1 MPIAE
6 FRLPDGRIAQFKV
19 PDGTT
24 PEQAQQMIAPLLSSL
39 PQPKPEPGILSQLAG
54 LPKEVGK
61 GFIRGL
67 TVDPVS
73 GLTSLGYTGA
83 RAAGAELA
91 PFEKTEFGQALGR
104 AQTAL
109 APSDAGM
116 ITQFGGGLG
125 SLLSFIPGG
134 VLKGGLGLA
143 TRLTQAGAV
152 GSEEARSRA
161 EQAALEGKAVSPGQ
175 QLQAQLM
182 GTGVGF
188 TELAPVE
195 RLAGP
200 LKAVL
205 RGIPA
210 SEADKIAPG
219 LFNSAKRMLATGGI
233 EGLQEGM
240 ANIAQDLIQKGVYD
254 PNLDIGKSALGDA
267 AMGASVG
274 AFAQGAIEFMTRGKR
289 GQMYQQLKTEER
301 QKEFNDKMAAMEA
314 ANQKQIADT
323 QQKLGVPD
331 PTILA
336 LPAPAPKIEAVPER
350 DPLMNPVGFFNANE
364 INPDDLNVINKARKG
379 EGKRTLSQF
388 SIEDLADSG
397 APQAEIDRLLA
408 YKTGYD
414 GSVKLGAENV
424 LNAAAERNVDTTTV
438 GFRDFLRRSTG
449 SEDLSTMSQ
458 PQLHSAFTA
467 LSALEPSQE
476 VQVLPPGTNAIRFS
490 DDQYSKSLD
499 KLNTTFPEDN
509 VMPRDRAIDLIKKSS
524 GLKTDRDAE
533 SLLQSAIRS
542 GDLNTVS
549 RTVFELGIPGDPTS
563 PAARV
568 YTNRES
574 AERSAR
580 KLGLEVR
587 EAVHQDIA
595 PPSEFK
601 ALPGGPDI
609 RQGTFKQG
617 MEPAGY
623 EIRSPD
629 GKTWLMPTQD
639 EADAKVDR
647 LQTLRTQ
654 MANGFLGEAA
664 KIEKRI
670 ADNQRKLDKME
681 AEGRDNTLEYK
692 KLSADTA
699 AQNKQLSNRID
710 QLKAKAKVF
719 SAPLEIAPKG
729 EKPVT
734 REGFTLFEQGQP
746 VAIFPTQQAAEE
758 AALIRLPD
766 DTLQT
771 IVNLAPSQK
780 GLMPKRLGKMAEAEL
795 QRRRGEQPAGFGV
808 AFKGDRA
815 EAEAR
820 LAEAGV
826 FTPEF
831 QKAADELTKKLRP
844 MMERLGLGDLRLN
857 ILRSIKTGDGQT
869 ADGYYTQRL
878 IAIALDAPNPMRT
891 LRHEGIHALKELGA
905 FTPQQWKVLE
915 DRARSEWMGKYDIA
929 NRYKDMGLSQNELL
943 EEAISD
949 AFSDFDQTKAPP
961 GLIGALFNKIRRF
974 FEAFGNGL
982 RGMGFQTAESVFET
996 AEAGGLQP
1004 ISQAEVTGAP
1014 KYALAQKTALSNVL
1028 SKVSND
1034 LDLTENELAATSLG
1048 MQTGKGGTK
1057 AFREQKVGGIKNII
1071 EFLENRYRESGLPP
1085 LNINSEDDRKTL
1097 SKLLSAEALAAIRS
1111 GGANIE
1117 WYNQVI
1123 DRMLGMASLK
1133 YPELRSD
1140 PNAQAAFRIAI
1151 AVSSQGMNVEDNLRF
1166 GERVYEQF
1174 SRNRQEGN
1182 PRFPEV
1188 GTGESL
1194 AAMKNNFRIANVMID
1209 KMGMDDFRKF
1219 LETPF
1224 TANELNAIGL
1234 KVDEL
1239 ADEQVLGSAIFG
1251 PKIGFGFYSN
1261 LAGNF
1266 DPVTMDMWFMRTIG
1280 RLTGKLRGFDPAKY
1294 QSQVNRFRGLFD
1306 IRGDDGIYAN
1316 QFSEQ
1321 ELQNA
1326 LADEQEMIDLARKV
1340 KSLHE
1345 KDFKNN
1351 RSLFDSGQRV
1361 KTNFVKSAE
1370 NIIKSLDA
1378 PKDAPANGTERRLL
1392 RDVVRRMRERVARVT
1407 GQDIPPASLQ
1417 AIIWYPEQ
1425 ELYKALGAKLRVTS
1439 QNYADSMRKLLREEG
1454 FDERRISTAAQSGSR
1469 RARRADARDVAAG
1482 IGEADRRAGRA
1493 LSPEAK
1499 ESFLEKERER
1509 VFFEKEIEQPKAKT
1523 IVFEVAPSPA
1533 DVQATDRWNQLSS
1546 EQKMKISKDVID
1558 SILPMAMEAVG
1569 IKGYVANQIGS
1580 YGNNTNPSF
1589 GLFVKQ
1595 GTADQIVELAKMLGY
1610 ALSQQSMVVASPRE
1624 AKGLDRNGAVRIPVG
1639 DISIDEA
1646 NQIYQQLRAIRLN
1659 GNPIIDGQTTVHGNM
1674 VVMNFSG
1681 LPIEEFAE
1689 RIHEQLQ
1696 GDYNVTI
1703 DDVYSSLIE
1712 EKDYNYGNP
1721 QSDPRG
1727 NRGVLRE
1734 RSRAFRA
1741 ETSNLLEQKISQ
1753 AEQGKYSLRS
1763 DKPPGRSGIGSGI
1776 SIREQQPDA
1785 QSFDG
1790 VHYGKRRVDTL
1801 AGSMY
1806 GTGIKG
1812 AEARRVFSSPDSRIK
1827 NRVYFYI
1834 PLENGRM
1841 LMPESGLGNEVHIQ
1855 RLNNILGPGEKF
1867 QSLVNATRTPD
1878 GQVDANALESAV
1890 IDAGYDGYA
1899 VPRMGMMVVLNADV
1913 PVIPRGTRQE
1923 VEATPDEDKVQIG
1936 DRKYALRQTDTPEFK
1951 QWFGNSKI
1959 VSKGYTGMLSGED
1972 VMNSMGIPES
1982 EHAAYW
1988 GGLSQ
1993 EERDKLIRDFRSRG
2007 KGKPQVMYHG
2017 TARDITE
2024 FRPKQAN
2031 AIFVTEDPD
2040 FAEGFSGMGEDYI
2053 MKELFNNAT
2062 PEQRNKL
2069 IMDSATRAMK
2079 NGNITKFE
2087 FDEIKRDFSQI
2098 DVTFGFIPFYIEQEV
2113 KESLAAQ
2120 MPSRAN
2126 IMPVFVRAENPFD
2139 YANPDHIEIL
2149 AKQNKGLNDF
2159 MRDEISRGSWQT
2171 IEAGAIQ
2178 KSIRAAGFDGFYVLE
2193 GGRKNLAVYEPSQI
2207 KSAIGNIG
2215 TFARD
2220 NNDIRYALALQGLK
2234 PDSALVPNEG
2244 GNKEG
2249 NLGISPERLGGKP
2262 IRMLIGT
2269 HNDIDDKGYGA
2280 NHILNRVLNDPKR
2293 IPGGAEDLLEKIV
2306 RTAQRTA
2313 QNYTSIY
2320 RDGGKFILYDGKN
2333 SLVVSPEKR
2342 DMSIITMFVQEN
2354 PQRRYGAPVW
2364 VGRAPRMAEFL
2375 EPVRGVEVFER
2386 EGRVSRK
2393 EVPVQTKRVYTP
2405 EEIARIEEAPVETP
2419 RKAGTLSIKRDA
2431 FRASLRDSMGQ
2442 DMVDAIERTTTKRE
2456 EKGFTQ
2462 RMGEA
2467 ISPTGFAKFRQAM
2480 INKYEAI
2487 ERLSKD
2493 VAEQF
2498 GSKELLADTS
2508 AISAALF
2515 SDRAAGVAAS
2525 SYLNGIPIY
2534 RKGFTSVSDMDGSV
2548 KGLIPILEPLA
2559 KYNDPFVFQ
2568 AFQYYAATRRG
2579 KRLDAE
2585 GREKLFTPQDIK
2597 RGELLGKQY
2606 PEFKQVF
2613 DEYQKYNKGLVE
2625 FMRDT
2630 GVISEKEAEI
2640 WTQNW
2645 DYIPFYRQLEGEET
2659 AAPNVFSPIAG
2670 VSKPKKLKGGEAP
2683 LADFMETVVRN
2694 SRAAIE
2700 AGMKNVAAQRVMRDM
2715 LRLNQGELVPAALAR
2730 GSDIVTVK
2738 ENGLTK
2744 HYRVDDP
2751 LLVEALKSLN
2761 MPQLPFL
2768 EVLAMPSNILR
2779 NLVTKDPGFM
2789 LANLMRD
2796 SLQAWVT
2803 TGTNIIPI
2811 VDTFKQYVAAL
2822 AGKSKEAQALAKAGL
2837 FAGYDFASDV
2847 KSSAREVESELRKRA
2862 GQRTAG
2868 EIAMLPLS
2876 KIWDMLDKG
2885 SSVSDVATRAEVYKR
2900 TLEET
2905 GNEAEA
2911 LYQAMEVLNFSRKGN
2926 SALIRVLTALV
2937 PFMNARIQGLDVLYR
2952 SGFGKSATQ
2961 NKERMQKAFITRSLS
2976 ILALSAMYWMLAS
2989 DTEEYETAEQEV
3001 RDNYWIIGNVRIPIP
3016 FEIGTVFKV
3025 FPERI
3030 LEYFFGEDTSKDL
3043 KDSIVR
3049 NITSTLAFNPIP
3061 QAFLPAVEN
3070 IANYSFFTGQP
3081 IVGKGLEDVAAKYQ
3095 ASAGTSLLAQE
3106 VGGATGYSP
3115 VKIDNLIRGYTG
3127 TLGTYAVM
3135 LLDSIMRGE
3144 GDPTKATMRAE
3155 QLPVI
3160 KRFFASPDSTGTVT
3174 AYYEMKKAVDES
3186 TRTINFLERTGNME
3200 DLQEYMQDKGAKLQ
3214 GIKPYIQAL
3223 DKDMTMLRE
3232 MRRAVQISSMEPDQK
3247 RDVLDNIR
3255 KAEVA
3260 LTSRIQYVKKSI
3272 D

>member
-134 VLKGGLGLA
+134 VLKGGVGLA

-175 QLQAQLM
+175 QFQSQLM

-188 TELAPVE
+188 TELLPVE
-195 RLAGP
+195 KLADP

-205 RGIPA
+205 RGIPV
-210 SEADKIAPG
+210 SEANKIAPG

-542 GDLNTVS
+542 GDLNTVG

-664 KIEKRI
+664 KTEKRME
-670 ADNQRKLDKME
+670 DNQRKLDKME

-692 KLSADTA
+692 KLSADIA
-699 AQNKQLSNRID
+699 AQNKQLSNRVD

-780 GLMPKRLGKMAEAEL
+780 GLMPKRLGKMAEVEL

-1014 KYALAQKTALSNVL
+1014 KYALAQQTEKFEDTA
-1028 SKVSND
+1028 D
-1034 LDLTENELAATSLG
+1034 ITPLTIQNARIYERELEALIKKIGSRIAG
-1048 MQTGKGGTK
+1048 MK
-1057 AFREQKVGGIKNII
+1057 
-1071 EFLENRYRESGLPP
+1071 
-1085 LNINSEDDRKTL
+1085 SEETL
-1097 SKLLSAEALAAIRS
+1097 SDVRKAVEKLQSYTAQGLKGKDWYENSAKAVLDAFNGDPVLAEKFFQI
-1111 GGANIE
+1111 
-1117 WYNQVI
+1117 
-1123 DRMLGMASLK
+1123 
-1133 YPELRSD
+1133 
-1140 PNAQAAFRIAI
+1140 IAI
-1151 AVSSQGMNVEDNLRF
+1151 TSANTEVAANFTKTMNAWQ
-1166 GERVYEQF
+1166 QF
-1174 SRNRQEGN
+1174 ADGK
-1182 PRFPEV
+1182 PIEV
-1188 GTGESL
+1188 GTGNENRKIDAL
-1194 AAMKNNFRIANVMID
+1194 LNFGEDWEGRKTNTFYTNLIEAMEGKDSGRSTID
-1209 KMGMDDFRKF
+1209 LHMTRMLFDKDQPTD
-1219 LETPF
+1219 
-1224 TANELNAIGL
+1224 AQY
-1234 KVDEL
+1234 EL
-1239 ADEQVLGSAIFG
+1239 AENMVRLLASKVGIPARQVQAASW
-1251 PKIGFGFYSN
+1251 
-1261 LAGNF
+1261 
-1266 DPVTMDMWFMRTIG
+1266 VTQ
-1280 RLTGKLRGFDPAKY
+1280 KAK
-1294 QSQVNRFRGLFD
+1294 SLFD
-1306 IRGDDGIYAN
+1306 NYRAKGKKKNLSDT
-1316 QFSEQ
+1316 
-1321 ELQNA
+1321 ELRELAFERA
-1326 LADEQEMIDLARKV
+1326 LADYSHLMKAKI
-1340 KSLHE
+1340 
-1345 KDFKNN
+1345 
-1351 RSLFDSGQRV
+1351 
-1361 KTNFVKSAE
+1361 KT
-1370 NIIKSLDA
+1370 
-1378 PKDAPANGTERRLL
+1378 
-1392 RDVVRRMRERVARVT
+1392 
-1407 GQDIPPASLQ
+1407 
-1417 AIIWYPEQ
+1417 
-1425 ELYKALGAKLRVTS
+1425 LRVTDAMRELSSSIRARVQNITGEVIPSVETEMS
-1439 QNYADSMRKLLREEG
+1439 QVAEMNFKNKEDLTKEVIKQNLVQKIAEDLGITSKIRVTMGSGAYSSKINPNLIVQLVNDDPTVAQQESLELANAMSYVFKQDATPVFRADPALIQSDQLGYRFKFDTKTLTPSQQKKILAILTDKLANEETKHLVG
-1454 FDERRISTAAQSGSR
+1454 FTRTRGNEIVIINFRGKDGQPFLTTDEAFQDGLAEVRDDINKIAKITAQEMFGAQSEYPYHDWSQDTGG
-1469 RARRADARDVAAG
+1469 AG
-1482 IGEADRRAGRA
+1482 LIEGLYAGRPQRPDLQKRLDGIRDFFVGQARQSVERSGVTPRFA
-1493 LSPEAK
+1493 LRP
-1499 ESFLEKERER
+1499 
-1509 VFFEKEIEQPKAKT
+1509 
-1523 IVFEVAPSPA
+1523 
-1533 DVQATDRWNQLSS
+1533 D
-1546 EQKMKISKDVID
+1546 
-1558 SILPMAMEAVG
+1558 
-1569 IKGYVANQIGS
+1569 
-1580 YGNNTNPSF
+1580 
-1589 GLFVKQ
+1589 
-1595 GTADQIVELAKMLGY
+1595 
-1610 ALSQQSMVVASPRE
+1610 
-1624 AKGLDRNGAVRIPVG
+1624 
-1639 DISIDEA
+1639 
-1646 NQIYQQLRAIRLN
+1646 
-1659 GNPIIDGQTTVHGNM
+1659 
-1674 VVMNFSG
+1674 
-1681 LPIEEFAE
+1681 EFA
-1689 RIHEQLQ
+1689 
-1696 GDYNVTI
+1696 
-1703 DDVYSSLIE
+1703 
-1712 EKDYNYGNP
+1712 
-1721 QSDPRG
+1721 
-1727 NRGVLRE
+1727 
-1734 RSRAFRA
+1734 
-1741 ETSNLLEQKISQ
+1741 
-1753 AEQGKYSLRS
+1753 
-1763 DKPPGRSGIGSGI
+1763 GRSGIGSGV

-1790 VHYGKRRVDTL
+1790 VHYGKRRVNSL

-1812 AEARRVFSSPDSRIK
+1812 AEAQRVFSSPDSRIK
-1827 NRVYFYI
+1827 NRAYFYI

-1841 LMPESGLGNEVHIQ
+1841 PMPESGLGNEVHIQ
-1855 RLNNILGPGEKF
+1855 RLNNILGPGEKL
-1867 QSLVNATRTPD
+1867 QSLVNATRSPN

-1899 VPRMGMMVVLNADV
+1899 VPKMGMMVVLNADV

-1951 QWFGNSKI
+1951 QFFGNSKI

-1988 GGLSQ
+1988 GNLSR
-1993 EERDKLIRDFRSRG
+1993 EERDKLMRDFRSRG
-2007 KGKPQVMYHG
+2007 KGKPLVMYHG

-2024 FRPKQAN
+2024 FRAKQAN
-2031 AIFVTEDPD
+2031 AIFLTEDPN
-2040 FAEGFSGMGEDYI
+2040 FAEGFSGMSEDYMVREYI
-2053 MKELFNNAT
+2053 NNAT
-2062 PEQRNKL
+2062 PQETSEIVEQAIKKGLAEKDITQSGADVLRK
-2069 IMDSATRAMK
+2069 MDLRSASRTA
-2079 NGNITKFE
+2079 GVG
-2087 FDEIKRDFSQI
+2087 DY
-2098 DVTFGFIPFYIEQEV
+2098 VIELV
-2113 KESLAAQ
+2113 KSRL
-2120 MPSRAN
+2120 PSGQN

-2139 YANPDHIEIL
+2139 YANPDHVEAL
-2149 AKQNKGLNDF
+2149 AKQHGGLNEF
-2159 MRDEISRGSWQT
+2159 IRDEISRGAWET

-2320 RDGGKFILYDGKN
+2320 RDGGKFVLYDGKN

-2342 DMSIITMFVQEN
+2342 DMSIITMFVQDN

-2375 EPVRGVEVFER
+2375 EPVRGVEVSER
-2386 EGRVSRK
+2386 EGRVARK

-2405 EEIARIEEAPVETP
+2405 EEIARIEESPVETP

-2659 AAPNVFSPIAG
+2659 AGPNVFSPIAG

-2811 VDTFKQYVAAL
+2811 VDTFKQYGAAL

-2847 KSSAREVESELRKRA
+2847 KSSASEVEAELRKRA

-3135 LLDSIMRGE
+3135 LLDSVMRGE

-3160 KRFFASPDSTGTVT
+3160 KRFFASPDATGTVT

-3186 TRTINFLERTGNME
+3186 TRTINFLERTGNIK

-3214 GIKPYIQAL
+3214 GIKPYIQTL

-3232 MRRAVQISSMEPDQK
+3232 MRRAIQISGMEPDQK

>member
-134 VLKGGLGLA
+134 VLKGGVGLA

-175 QLQAQLM
+175 QFQSQLM

-205 RGIPA
+205 RGIPV

-449 SEDLSTMSQ
+449 SEDLSSMSQ

-664 KIEKRI
+664 KTEKRME
-670 ADNQRKLDKME
+670 DNQRKLDKME

-692 KLSADTA
+692 KLSADIA
-699 AQNKQLSNRID
+699 AQNKQLSNRVD

-869 ADGYYTQRL
+869 ADGYYAQRL

-1014 KYALAQKTALSNVL
+1014 KYALAQQTEKFEDTADITPLTIQNARIYERELEALIKKIGSRIAGMKSEETLSDVRKAVKKLQSYTAQGLKGKEWYENSAKAVLDAFNGDPVLAEKFFQIIAITSANTEVSANFTKTMNAWQQFADGKPI
-1028 SKVSND
+1028 KVG
-1034 LDLTENELAATSLG
+1034 TENE
-1048 MQTGKGGTK
+1048 
-1057 AFREQKVGGIKNII
+1057 
-1071 EFLENRYRESGLPP
+1071 NRKIDAL
-1085 LNINSEDDRKTL
+1085 LNFGEDWEGRKTNTFYTNL
-1097 SKLLSAEALAAIRS
+1097 MEAMEGKDSGRS
-1111 GGANIE
+1111 T
-1117 WYNQVI
+1117 I
-1123 DRMLGMASLK
+1123 DLHMTRMLFDKDQPTDAQYELAENMVRLLASKIGIPARQVQAASWVTQKAKSLFDDYRARGRK
-1133 YPELRSD
+1133 KDLSDTELR
-1140 PNAQAAFRIAI
+1140 
-1151 AVSSQGMNVEDNLRF
+1151 
-1166 GERVYEQF
+1166 
-1174 SRNRQEGN
+1174 
-1182 PRFPEV
+1182 
-1188 GTGESL
+1188 
-1194 AAMKNNFRIANVMID
+1194 
-1209 KMGMDDFRKF
+1209 
-1219 LETPF
+1219 
-1224 TANELNAIGL
+1224 
-1234 KVDEL
+1234 EL
-1239 ADEQVLGSAIFG
+1239 AFE
-1251 PKIGFGFYSN
+1251 
-1261 LAGNF
+1261 
-1266 DPVTMDMWFMRTIG
+1266 R
-1280 RLTGKLRGFDPAKY
+1280 
-1294 QSQVNRFRGLFD
+1294 
-1306 IRGDDGIYAN
+1306 
-1316 QFSEQ
+1316 
-1321 ELQNA
+1321 A
-1326 LADEQEMIDLARKV
+1326 LADYSHLMKAKIKTLRITDAMRELSSGIRARVQNITGEVIPSVKTEMSQV
-1340 KSLHE
+1340 E
-1345 KDFKNN
+1345 EMNFKNKED
-1351 RSLFDSGQRV
+1351 LTKEVV
-1361 KTNFVKSAE
+1361 KQNLVQKIAE
-1370 NIIKSLDA
+1370 DLGITSKI
-1378 PKDAPANGTERRLL
+1378 
-1392 RDVVRRMRERVARVT
+1392 RVT
-1407 GQDIPPASLQ
+1407 
-1417 AIIWYPEQ
+1417 
-1425 ELYKALGAKLRVTS
+1425 
-1439 QNYADSMRKLLREEG
+1439 
-1454 FDERRISTAAQSGSR
+1454 
-1469 RARRADARDVAAG
+1469 
-1482 IGEADRRAGRA
+1482 
-1493 LSPEAK
+1493 
-1499 ESFLEKERER
+1499 
-1509 VFFEKEIEQPKAKT
+1509 
-1523 IVFEVAPSPA
+1523 
-1533 DVQATDRWNQLSS
+1533 
-1546 EQKMKISKDVID
+1546 
-1558 SILPMAMEAVG
+1558 
-1569 IKGYVANQIGS
+1569 IGS
-1580 YGNNTNPSF
+1580 GAYASKINPN
-1589 GLFVKQ
+1589 L
-1595 GTADQIVELAKMLGY
+1595 IVQLVNDDPTIAQQESLELAKAMSYVFKQDATPVFRADPALVESDQLGY
-1610 ALSQQSMVVASPRE
+1610 RFKFDTKTLTPSQQKKILAIL
-1624 AKGLDRNGAVRIPVG
+1624 KNKLGDDVG
-1639 DISIDEA
+1639 FTRTRGNEIVIINFRGEDGQPFLTTDEA
-1646 NQIYQQLRAIRLN
+1646 FQDGLAEVRDDINKIAKITAQEMFGAQSEYPYHDWSQDTGGAGLIEGLYAGRPQRPDLQKRLDGIRDFFVGQARQSVERSGVTPRFALR
-1659 GNPIIDGQTTVHGNM
+1659 PD
-1674 VVMNFSG
+1674 
-1681 LPIEEFAE
+1681 EFA
-1689 RIHEQLQ
+1689 
-1696 GDYNVTI
+1696 
-1703 DDVYSSLIE
+1703 
-1712 EKDYNYGNP
+1712 
-1721 QSDPRG
+1721 
-1727 NRGVLRE
+1727 
-1734 RSRAFRA
+1734 
-1741 ETSNLLEQKISQ
+1741 
-1753 AEQGKYSLRS
+1753 
-1763 DKPPGRSGIGSGI
+1763 GRSGIGSGV
-1776 SIREQQPDA
+1776 SVREQQPDA

-1790 VHYGKRRVDTL
+1790 VHYGKRPVNTL

-1812 AEARRVFSSPDSRIK
+1812 AEAQRVFSSPDSRIK
-1827 NRVYFYI
+1827 NRAYFYI
-1834 PLENGRM
+1834 PRENGRM
-1841 LMPESGLGNEVHIQ
+1841 PMPESGLGNEVHIQ
-1855 RLNNILGPGEKF
+1855 RLNNILGPGEKL
-1867 QSLVNATRTPD
+1867 QSLVNATRSPN
-1878 GQVDANALESAV
+1878 GQVDANALESAI

-1899 VPRMGMMVVLNADV
+1899 VPSMGMMVVLDADV

-1923 VEATPDEDKVQIG
+1923 VEARPDEDKVQIG

-1959 VSKGYTGMLSGED
+1959 VSKGYTGMLSGEG

-2007 KGKPQVMYHG
+2007 KGKPLVMYHG

-2024 FRPKQAN
+2024 FRAKQAN
-2031 AIFVTEDPD
+2031 AIFVTEDPN
-2040 FAEGFSGMGEDYI
+2040 FAEGFSGMSEDY
-2053 MKELFNNAT
+2053 MMRELFNNAT
-2062 PEQRNKL
+2062 PEQRNK
-2069 IMDSATRAMK
+2069 IIIDSAARAMK
-2079 NGNITKFE
+2079 NGNITKSEFDDIKFE
-2087 FDEIKRDFSQI
+2087 FSQV
-2098 DVTFGFIPFYIEQEV
+2098 DVTFGLIPSAIEEEIR
-2113 KESLAAQ
+2113 ESLFNQ

-2139 YANPDHIEIL
+2139 YANPDHVEAL
-2149 AKQNKGLNDF
+2149 AKQHGGLNEF
-2159 MRDEISRGSWQT
+2159 IRDEISRGAWET

-2193 GGRKNLAVYEPSQI
+2193 GGRKNLAVYEPNQI
-2207 KSAIGNIG
+2207 KSAVGNVG

-2342 DMSIITMFVQEN
+2342 DMSIITMFVQDN

-2375 EPVRGVEVFER
+2375 EPVRGVEVSER
-2386 EGRVSRK
+2386 EGRVARK

-2405 EEIARIEEAPVETP
+2405 EEISRIEEAPVETP

-2659 AAPNVFSPIAG
+2659 AGPNVFSPIAG

-2715 LRLNQGELVPAALAR
+2715 LRLNEGELVPSALAR

-2744 HYRVDDP
+2744 HYRVNDS

-2811 VDTFKQYVAAL
+2811 VDTFKQYGAAL

-3160 KRFFASPDSTGTVT
+3160 KRFFASPDATGTVT

-3232 MRRAVQISSMEPDQK
+3232 MRRAVQISGMEPDQK

>member
-67 TVDPVS
+67 TVDPLS

-134 VLKGGLGLA
+134 VLKGGVGLA

-161 EQAALEGKAVSPGQ
+161 EQATLEGKEVSPGQ

-195 RLAGP
+195 RLAKP
-200 LKAVL
+200 LQAVL

-219 LFNSAKRMLATGGI
+219 LFNSAKRMLATGGS

-397 APQAEIDRLLA
+397 TPQAEIDRLLA

-449 SEDLSTMSQ
+449 SEDLSSMSQ

-490 DDQYSKSLD
+490 DDQYSKSLG

-664 KIEKRI
+664 KTEKRI
-670 ADNQRKLDKME
+670 EDNQRKLDKME

-692 KLSADTA
+692 KLSADIA
-699 AQNKQLSNRID
+699 AQNKQLSNRVD

-766 DTLQT
+766 DTLQA

-808 AFKGDRA
+808 AFKGDKA

-915 DRARSEWMGKYDIA
+915 DKARSEWMGKYDIA

-1014 KYALAQKTALSNVL
+1014 KYALAQQTEKFEDTADITPLTIQNARIYERELEALIKKIGSRIAGMKSEETLSDVRKAVEKLQSYTAQGLKGKEWYENSAKAVLDAFNGDPVLAEKFFQIIAITSANTEVSANFTKTMNAWQQFADGKPI
-1028 SKVSND
+1028 KVG
-1034 LDLTENELAATSLG
+1034 TENE
-1048 MQTGKGGTK
+1048 
-1057 AFREQKVGGIKNII
+1057 
-1071 EFLENRYRESGLPP
+1071 NRKIDAL
-1085 LNINSEDDRKTL
+1085 LNFGEDWEGRKTNTFYTNL
-1097 SKLLSAEALAAIRS
+1097 MEAMEGKDSGRS
-1111 GGANIE
+1111 T
-1117 WYNQVI
+1117 I
-1123 DRMLGMASLK
+1123 DLHMTRMLFDKDQPTDAQYELAENMVRLLASKIGIPARQVQAASWVTQKAKSLFDDYRARGRK
-1133 YPELRSD
+1133 KDLSDTELR
-1140 PNAQAAFRIAI
+1140 
-1151 AVSSQGMNVEDNLRF
+1151 
-1166 GERVYEQF
+1166 
-1174 SRNRQEGN
+1174 
-1182 PRFPEV
+1182 
-1188 GTGESL
+1188 
-1194 AAMKNNFRIANVMID
+1194 
-1209 KMGMDDFRKF
+1209 
-1219 LETPF
+1219 
-1224 TANELNAIGL
+1224 
-1234 KVDEL
+1234 EL
-1239 ADEQVLGSAIFG
+1239 AFE
-1251 PKIGFGFYSN
+1251 
-1261 LAGNF
+1261 
-1266 DPVTMDMWFMRTIG
+1266 R
-1280 RLTGKLRGFDPAKY
+1280 
-1294 QSQVNRFRGLFD
+1294 
-1306 IRGDDGIYAN
+1306 
-1316 QFSEQ
+1316 
-1321 ELQNA
+1321 A
-1326 LADEQEMIDLARKV
+1326 LADYSHLMKAKIKTLRITDAMRELSSGIRARVQNITGEVIPSVKTEMSQV
-1340 KSLHE
+1340 E
-1345 KDFKNN
+1345 EMNFKNKED
-1351 RSLFDSGQRV
+1351 LTKEVV
-1361 KTNFVKSAE
+1361 KQNLVQKIAE
-1370 NIIKSLDA
+1370 DLGITSKI
-1378 PKDAPANGTERRLL
+1378 
-1392 RDVVRRMRERVARVT
+1392 RVT
-1407 GQDIPPASLQ
+1407 MGSGAYESKINPNLIVQLVNDDPTVAQQESL
-1417 AIIWYPEQ
+1417 
-1425 ELYKALGAKLRVTS
+1425 
-1439 QNYADSMRKLLREEG
+1439 
-1454 FDERRISTAAQSGSR
+1454 
-1469 RARRADARDVAAG
+1469 
-1482 IGEADRRAGRA
+1482 
-1493 LSPEAK
+1493 
-1499 ESFLEKERER
+1499 
-1509 VFFEKEIEQPKAKT
+1509 
-1523 IVFEVAPSPA
+1523 
-1533 DVQATDRWNQLSS
+1533 
-1546 EQKMKISKDVID
+1546 
-1558 SILPMAMEAVG
+1558 
-1569 IKGYVANQIGS
+1569 
-1580 YGNNTNPSF
+1580 
-1589 GLFVKQ
+1589 
-1595 GTADQIVELAKMLGY
+1595 ELAKAMSYVFKQDATPVFRADPALIQSDQLGY
-1610 ALSQQSMVVASPRE
+1610 RFKFDTKTLTPSQQKKILAIL
-1624 AKGLDRNGAVRIPVG
+1624 KNKLGDDVG
-1639 DISIDEA
+1639 FTRTRGNEIVIINFRGEDGQPFLTTDEA
-1646 NQIYQQLRAIRLN
+1646 FQDGLAEVRDDINKIAKITAQEMFGAQSEYPYHDWSQDTSGAGLIEGLYAGRPQRPDLQNRLDGIRDFFVGQARQSVERSGVTPRFALR
-1659 GNPIIDGQTTVHGNM
+1659 PD
-1674 VVMNFSG
+1674 
-1681 LPIEEFAE
+1681 EFA
-1689 RIHEQLQ
+1689 
-1696 GDYNVTI
+1696 
-1703 DDVYSSLIE
+1703 
-1712 EKDYNYGNP
+1712 
-1721 QSDPRG
+1721 
-1727 NRGVLRE
+1727 
-1734 RSRAFRA
+1734 
-1741 ETSNLLEQKISQ
+1741 
-1753 AEQGKYSLRS
+1753 
-1763 DKPPGRSGIGSGI
+1763 GRSGIGSGI
-1776 SIREQQPDA
+1776 SIRELQPDA

-1790 VHYGKRRVDTL
+1790 VHYGNRRVNTL
-1801 AGSMY
+1801 VGSRY

-1812 AEARRVFSSPDSRIK
+1812 AEAQRVFSSPDSRIK
-1827 NRVYFYI
+1827 NRAYFYI
-1834 PLENGRM
+1834 PRENGIM
-1841 LMPESGLGNEVHIQ
+1841 PMPESGLGNEVHIQ
-1855 RLNNILGPGEKF
+1855 RLNNILGPGEKL
-1867 QSLVNATRTPD
+1867 QSLVNATRSPN
-1878 GQVDANALESAV
+1878 GQVDANALESAI

-1899 VPRMGMMVVLNADV
+1899 VPSMGMMVVLDADV

-1959 VSKGYTGMLSGED
+1959 VSKGYTGMLSGEG

-1993 EERDKLIRDFRSRG
+1993 EERDKLISDFRSRG

-2024 FRPKQAN
+2024 FRAKQAN
-2031 AIFVTEDPD
+2031 AIFVTEDPN
-2040 FAEGFSGMGEDYI
+2040 FAEGFSGMSEDY
-2053 MKELFNNAT
+2053 MMRELFNNAT
-2062 PEQRNKL
+2062 PEQRNK
-2069 IMDSATRAMK
+2069 IIIDSAARAMK
-2079 NGNITKFE
+2079 NGNITKSEFDDIKFE
-2087 FDEIKRDFSQI
+2087 FSQV
-2098 DVTFGFIPFYIEQEV
+2098 DVTFGLIPSAIEEEIR
-2113 KESLAAQ
+2113 ESLFNQ

-2139 YANPDHIEIL
+2139 YANPDHVEAL
-2149 AKQNKGLNDF
+2149 AKQHGGLNEF
-2159 MRDEISRGSWQT
+2159 IRDEISRGAWET

-2375 EPVRGVEVFER
+2375 EPVRGVEVSER
-2386 EGRVSRK
+2386 EGRVARK

-2548 KGLIPILEPLA
+2548 KGLIPILEPLS

-2613 DEYQKYNKGLVE
+2613 DEYQKYNKGLVD

-2659 AAPNVFSPIAG
+2659 AGPNVFSPIAG

-2683 LADFMETVVRN
+2683 LADFMETIVRN

-2715 LRLNQGELVPAALAR
+2715 LRLNQGELVPSALAR

-2768 EVLAMPSNILR
+2768 EVLAMPSNVLR

-2811 VDTFKQYVAAL
+2811 VDTFKQYGAAL

-2847 KSSAREVESELRKRA
+2847 KSSASEVEAELRKRA

-2868 EIAMLPLS
+2868 EIALLPLS
-2876 KIWDMLDKG
+2876 KMWDMLDKG
-2885 SSVSDVATRAEVYKR
+2885 SSASDVATRAEVYKR

-3186 TRTINFLERTGNME
+3186 TRTINFLERTGNIE

>member
-6 FRLPDGRIAQFKV
+6 FRLPDGRIAKFRV
-19 PDGTT
+19 PEGTT
-24 PEQAQQMIAPLLSSL
+24 PEQAQRMIEPLIPGL
-39 PQPKPEPGILSQLAG
+39 PPPKQEPGILSQVAG
-54 LPKEVGK
+54 LPKEVAK

-67 TVDPVS
+67 TVDPLS
-73 GLTSLGYTGA
+73 GITSLGYTGA

-134 VLKGGLGLA
+134 FLKGGLGLA

-161 EQAALEGKAVSPGQ
+161 EQAVLEGKTVSPTQ
-175 QLQAQLM
+175 QFQSQLM
-182 GTGVGF
+182 GTGIGF
-188 TELAPVE
+188 TELLPVE
-195 RLAGP
+195 RLSDP
-200 LKAVL
+200 IKAVL

-219 LFNSAKRMLATGGI
+219 LFNSAKRMLVTGGI
-233 EGLQEGM
+233 EGFQEGM
-240 ANIAQDLIQKGVYD
+240 ANIAQDLVQKGVYD

-274 AFAQGAIEFMTRGKR
+274 AFAQGAIDFLTRGKR
-289 GQMYQQLKTEER
+289 GQMYQQLKAEER
-301 QKEFNDKMAAMEA
+301 QKEFNDKMTALEE

-364 INPDDLNVINKARKG
+364 LSPEDLKVINKNRKG
-379 EGKRTLSQF
+379 EGKRALSQF

-397 APQAEIDRLLA
+397 APQAEIDRLLT

-414 GSVKLGAENV
+414 GSVQLGAENV
-424 LNAAAERNVDTTTV
+424 LNAAAERNVDTSTI

-476 VQVLPPGTNAIRFS
+476 VQVLPPGTNATRFS
-490 DDQYSKSLD
+490 DEQYTKSID
-499 KLNTTFPEDN
+499 KLNTAFPEDN
-509 VMPRDRAIDLIKKSS
+509 VMPRDKALNTIKRSS
-524 GLKTDRDAE
+524 GLKSDQDAE

-574 AERSAR
+574 AERSAK

-617 MEPAGY
+617 VEPAGY

-664 KIEKRI
+664 KTEKRI
-670 ADNQRKLDKME
+670 EDNQRKLDKME

-692 KLSADTA
+692 KLSADIA
-699 AQNKQLSNRID
+699 AQNKQLSNRVD

-808 AFKGDRA
+808 AFKGDKA

-857 ILRSIKTGDGQT
+857 ILRSIKTADGQT
-869 ADGYYTQRL
+869 ADGYYAQRL

-915 DRARSEWMGKYDIA
+915 DKARSEWMGKYDIA

-1014 KYALAQKTALSNVL
+1014 RYALAQKTEKFEDTADITPLTIQNARIYERELEALIKKIGSRIAGMKSEETLSDVRKAVKKLQSYTAQGLEGKEWYENSAKAVL
-1028 SKVSND
+1028 DAFNGDPVLAEKFFQIIAITSANTEVAANFTKTMNAWQQFADGKPIKVG
-1034 LDLTENELAATSLG
+1034 TENENRKIDALLNFGEDWEGRKTNTFYTNLMEAMEGKDSGRSTIDLHMTRMLFDKDAPTDAQYELAENMVRLLAS
-1048 MQTGKGGTK
+1048 
-1057 AFREQKVGGIKNII
+1057 KVGIPARQVQAASWVTQKAKSIFDDYRAKGWKKDLDDTQLREFAFERAVADYSHLMKAKVKTLRVTDAMRELSSSIRARVQNITGEVIPSVKTEMSQLEEMDFKEKEALTKSIAKQNLVQQIAQDLGITSKIRVTVGSGAYESKVNPNLIVQLVNDDPAVSQQESLELAKAMSYVFKQDATPVFRADPALAETDQLGFKLKFDTKTLTPSQQKKILAVLQNKIGSDIGFTRIRGNEIVIINFRGEDGQPFLTTDEAFQDGLADAIGEINQIAKVEAQEVFGAQSEYPYHDWDTDTVGTRII
-1071 EFLENRYRESGLPP
+1071 EGLYAGRPQRPDLQGRLDNIREFFVG
-1085 LNINSEDDRKTL
+1085 EARK
-1097 SKLLSAEALAAIRS
+1097 SVERS
-1111 GGANIE
+1111 G
-1117 WYNQVI
+1117 
-1123 DRMLGMASLK
+1123 
-1133 YPELRSD
+1133 
-1140 PNAQAAFRIAI
+1140 
-1151 AVSSQGMNVEDNLRF
+1151 AV
-1166 GERVYEQF
+1166 
-1174 SRNRQEGN
+1174 
-1182 PRFPEV
+1182 PRF
-1188 GTGESL
+1188 SL
-1194 AAMKNNFRIANVMID
+1194 R
-1209 KMGMDDFRKF
+1209 
-1219 LETPF
+1219 P
-1224 TANELNAIGL
+1224 
-1234 KVDEL
+1234 DEL
-1239 ADEQVLGSAIFG
+1239 A
-1251 PKIGFGFYSN
+1251 
-1261 LAGNF
+1261 
-1266 DPVTMDMWFMRTIG
+1266 
-1280 RLTGKLRGFDPAKY
+1280 
-1294 QSQVNRFRGLFD
+1294 
-1306 IRGDDGIYAN
+1306 
-1316 QFSEQ
+1316 
-1321 ELQNA
+1321 
-1326 LADEQEMIDLARKV
+1326 
-1340 KSLHE
+1340 
-1345 KDFKNN
+1345 
-1351 RSLFDSGQRV
+1351 
-1361 KTNFVKSAE
+1361 
-1370 NIIKSLDA
+1370 
-1378 PKDAPANGTERRLL
+1378 
-1392 RDVVRRMRERVARVT
+1392 
-1407 GQDIPPASLQ
+1407 
-1417 AIIWYPEQ
+1417 
-1425 ELYKALGAKLRVTS
+1425 
-1439 QNYADSMRKLLREEG
+1439 
-1454 FDERRISTAAQSGSR
+1454 
-1469 RARRADARDVAAG
+1469 
-1482 IGEADRRAGRA
+1482 
-1493 LSPEAK
+1493 
-1499 ESFLEKERER
+1499 
-1509 VFFEKEIEQPKAKT
+1509 
-1523 IVFEVAPSPA
+1523 
-1533 DVQATDRWNQLSS
+1533 
-1546 EQKMKISKDVID
+1546 
-1558 SILPMAMEAVG
+1558 
-1569 IKGYVANQIGS
+1569 
-1580 YGNNTNPSF
+1580 
-1589 GLFVKQ
+1589 
-1595 GTADQIVELAKMLGY
+1595 
-1610 ALSQQSMVVASPRE
+1610 
-1624 AKGLDRNGAVRIPVG
+1624 
-1639 DISIDEA
+1639 
-1646 NQIYQQLRAIRLN
+1646 
-1659 GNPIIDGQTTVHGNM
+1659 
-1674 VVMNFSG
+1674 
-1681 LPIEEFAE
+1681 
-1689 RIHEQLQ
+1689 
-1696 GDYNVTI
+1696 
-1703 DDVYSSLIE
+1703 
-1712 EKDYNYGNP
+1712 
-1721 QSDPRG
+1721 
-1727 NRGVLRE
+1727 
-1734 RSRAFRA
+1734 
-1741 ETSNLLEQKISQ
+1741 
-1753 AEQGKYSLRS
+1753 
-1763 DKPPGRSGIGSGI
+1763 GRSGIGSGI

-1790 VHYGKRRVDTL
+1790 VHYGKRRVETL
-1801 AGSMY
+1801 IGSMY

-1812 AEARRVFSSPDSRIK
+1812 EEARRVFASPDQRIK
-1827 NRVYFYI
+1827 NRAYFYI
-1834 PLENGRM
+1834 PRENGRM
-1841 LMPESGLGNEVHIQ
+1841 PMPEAGLGNEVHIQ
-1855 RLNNILGPGEKF
+1855 RLNNILGPGAKL
-1867 QSLVNATRTPD
+1867 QSLVDATRSPT
-1878 GQVDANALESAV
+1878 GEVDANALESAI

-1899 VPRMGMMVVLNADV
+1899 APRMGMMVVLDADV
-1913 PVIPRGTRQE
+1913 PVIPRGNRQE
-1923 VEATPDEDKVQIG
+1923 VAAKEEKDTVQIG
-1936 DRKYALRQTDTPEFK
+1936 DRRYALRKTDTPEFK
-1951 QWFGNSKI
+1951 QWFR
-1959 VSKGYTGMLSGED
+1959 
-1972 VMNSMGIPES
+1972 ES
-1982 EHAAYW
+1982 E
-1988 GGLSQ
+1988 
-1993 EERDKLIRDFRSRG
+1993 IVRG
-2007 KGKPQVMYHG
+2007 DGTPKPMYHG

-2024 FRPKQAN
+2024 FRPKQAK
-2031 AIFVTEDPD
+2031 AIFVTEDPS
-2040 FAEGFSGMGEDYI
+2040 FAEGFTDMSQNYM

-2062 PEQRNKL
+2062 PEQRNKW
-2069 IMDSATRAMK
+2069 IMKAATQAAK
-2079 NGNITKFE
+2079 DGNISKDE
-2087 FDEIKRDFSQI
+2087 FNDIKRDFREI
-2098 DVTFGFIPFYIEQEV
+2098 DVTFGLIPASIEVEINELLLEQ
-2113 KESLAAQ
+2113 L
-2120 MPSRAN
+2120 PSRAN
-2126 IMPVFVRAENPFD
+2126 IMQLFVRAENPFD
-2139 YANPDHIEIL
+2139 YENPKHVDALHKGIEKIIGKDFNFSKDRL
-2149 AKQNKGLNDF
+2149 ASGDWSAIE
-2159 MRDEISRGSWQT
+2159 DEAAQEVI
-2171 IEAGAIQ
+2171 
-2178 KSIRAAGFDGFYVLE
+2178 KSLGFDSFYVSE
-2193 GGRKNLAVYEPSQI
+2193 GGRKNLGLYDPNQL

-2215 TFARD
+2215 TFSRD

-2244 GNKEG
+2244 GNKDG
-2249 NLGISPERLGGKP
+2249 NLGISPERIGGKP

-2269 HNDIDDKGYGA
+2269 HNDITNKGYGA
-2280 NHILNRVLNDPKR
+2280 NHILNRVLSDPNR
-2293 IPGGAEDLLEKIV
+2293 APGGAEELLEKIV

-2313 QNYTSIY
+2313 QNYNSIY
-2320 RDGGKFILYDGKN
+2320 RDGGKFVLYDGKN
-2333 SLVVSPEKR
+2333 SLIVSPEKGA
-2342 DMSIITMFVQEN
+2342 MSIVTMFVQEN

-2364 VGRAPRMAEFL
+2364 VGRPSRMAEFL
-2375 EPVRGVEVFER
+2375 EPVRGTEVVER

-2405 EEIARIEEAPVETP
+2405 AEIGLAEEAPVETP
-2419 RKAGTLSIKRDA
+2419 RKAGTLSLKKDA
-2431 FRASLRDSMGQ
+2431 FRFSLRDSLGQ
-2442 DMVDAIERTTTKRE
+2442 DTVDAIERTTTKRE
-2456 EKGFTQ
+2456 EKGYFQ

-2467 ISPTGFAKFRQAM
+2467 LSPTGFAKFRQAM

-2487 ERLSKD
+2487 ERLSGD
-2493 VAEQF
+2493 VAKTF
-2498 GSKELLADTS
+2498 GSNELMADQS
-2508 AISAALF
+2508 AIAAALL

-2525 SYLNGIPIY
+2525 SYLNGVPVY
-2534 RKGFTSVSDMDGSV
+2534 KKGFTTVSDMDGAV
-2548 KGLIPILEPLA
+2548 KGLIPILEPLM

-2597 RGELLGKQY
+2597 RGELLGNQY

-2613 DEYQKYNKGLVE
+2613 DEYQKYNKGLVD

-2659 AAPNVFSPIAG
+2659 AAPNIFSPIAG

-2768 EVLAMPSNILR
+2768 EVLAMPSNVLR

-2811 VDTFKQYVAAL
+2811 VDTFKQYGAAL

-2847 KSSAREVESELRKRA
+2847 KSSAREVEAELRKRA

-2868 EIAMLPLS
+2868 EIALLPLS
-2876 KIWDMLDKG
+2876 KMWDMLDKG
-2885 SSVSDVATRAEVYKR
+2885 SSASDVATRAEVYKR

-2989 DTEEYETAEQEV
+2989 DTEEYKTAEQEV

-3070 IANYSFFTGQP
+3070 VANYSFFTGQP

-3095 ASAGTSLLAQE
+3095 VSAGTSLLAQE

-3144 GDPTKATMRAE
+3144 GDPTKATMKAE

-3160 KRFFASPDSTGTVT
+3160 KRFFASPESTGTVT
-3174 AYYEMKKAVDES
+3174 AYYELKKAVDES

-3214 GIKPYIQAL
+3214 GIKPYIQTL

-3232 MRRAVQISSMEPDQK
+3232 MRRAVQISGMEPDDK
-3247 RDVLDNIR
+3247 RVVLDNIR
-3255 KAEVA
+3255 SAEVA
-3260 LTSRIQYVKKSI
+3260 LTSRIQFLKKSI

>member
-1 MPIAE
+1 MPSVNVPGVGRVNFPDTMSQQEIVLAIQ
-6 FRLPDGRIAQFKV
+6 RDILPTVQ
-19 PDGTT
+19 T
-24 PEQAQQMIAPLLSSL
+24 
-39 PQPKPEPGILSQLAG
+39 KPEPGILSQLAG

-134 VLKGGLGLA
+134 VLKGGVGLA

-175 QLQAQLM
+175 QFQSQLM

-205 RGIPA
+205 RGIPV

-274 AFAQGAIEFMTRGKR
+274 AFAQGAIDFVTRGKR

-397 APQAEIDRLLA
+397 APQAEIDRLLT

-449 SEDLSTMSQ
+449 SENLSTMSQ

-664 KIEKRI
+664 KTEKRME
-670 ADNQRKLDKME
+670 DNQRKLDKME

-692 KLSADTA
+692 KLSADIA
-699 AQNKQLSNRID
+699 AQNKQLSNRVD

-780 GLMPKRLGKMAEAEL
+780 GLMPKRLGKMAESEL

-1014 KYALAQKTALSNVL
+1014 KYALAQQTEKFEDTADITPLTIQNARIYERELEALIKKIGSRIAGMKSEETLSDVRKAVKKLQSYTAQGLKGKEWYENSAKAVLDAFNGDPVLAEKFFQIIAITSANTEVSANFTKTMNGWQQFADGKPI
-1028 SKVSND
+1028 KVG
-1034 LDLTENELAATSLG
+1034 TENEN
-1048 MQTGKGGTK
+1048 
-1057 AFREQKVGGIKNII
+1057 RKVDA
-1071 EFLENRYRESGLPP
+1071 L
-1085 LNINSEDDRKTL
+1085 LNFGEDWEGRKTNTFYTNL
-1097 SKLLSAEALAAIRS
+1097 MEAMEGKDSGRS
-1111 GGANIE
+1111 T
-1117 WYNQVI
+1117 I
-1123 DRMLGMASLK
+1123 DLHMTRMLFDKDQPTDAQYELAENMVRLLASKIGIPARQVQAASWVTQKAKSLFDDYRARGRK
-1133 YPELRSD
+1133 KDLSDTELR
-1140 PNAQAAFRIAI
+1140 
-1151 AVSSQGMNVEDNLRF
+1151 
-1166 GERVYEQF
+1166 
-1174 SRNRQEGN
+1174 
-1182 PRFPEV
+1182 
-1188 GTGESL
+1188 
-1194 AAMKNNFRIANVMID
+1194 
-1209 KMGMDDFRKF
+1209 
-1219 LETPF
+1219 
-1224 TANELNAIGL
+1224 
-1234 KVDEL
+1234 EL
-1239 ADEQVLGSAIFG
+1239 AFE
-1251 PKIGFGFYSN
+1251 
-1261 LAGNF
+1261 
-1266 DPVTMDMWFMRTIG
+1266 R
-1280 RLTGKLRGFDPAKY
+1280 
-1294 QSQVNRFRGLFD
+1294 
-1306 IRGDDGIYAN
+1306 
-1316 QFSEQ
+1316 
-1321 ELQNA
+1321 A
-1326 LADEQEMIDLARKV
+1326 LADYSHLMKAKIKTLRITDAMRELSSGIRARVQNITGEVIPSVKTEMSQV
-1340 KSLHE
+1340 E
-1345 KDFKNN
+1345 EMNFKNKED
-1351 RSLFDSGQRV
+1351 LTKEVV
-1361 KTNFVKSAE
+1361 KQNLVQKIAE
-1370 NIIKSLDA
+1370 DLGITSKI
-1378 PKDAPANGTERRLL
+1378 
-1392 RDVVRRMRERVARVT
+1392 RVT
-1407 GQDIPPASLQ
+1407 
-1417 AIIWYPEQ
+1417 
-1425 ELYKALGAKLRVTS
+1425 
-1439 QNYADSMRKLLREEG
+1439 
-1454 FDERRISTAAQSGSR
+1454 
-1469 RARRADARDVAAG
+1469 
-1482 IGEADRRAGRA
+1482 
-1493 LSPEAK
+1493 
-1499 ESFLEKERER
+1499 
-1509 VFFEKEIEQPKAKT
+1509 
-1523 IVFEVAPSPA
+1523 
-1533 DVQATDRWNQLSS
+1533 
-1546 EQKMKISKDVID
+1546 
-1558 SILPMAMEAVG
+1558 
-1569 IKGYVANQIGS
+1569 IGS
-1580 YGNNTNPSF
+1580 GAYASKINPN
-1589 GLFVKQ
+1589 L
-1595 GTADQIVELAKMLGY
+1595 IVQLVNDDPTIAQQESLELAKAMSYVFKQDATPVFRADPALVESDQLGY
-1610 ALSQQSMVVASPRE
+1610 RFKFDTKTLTPSQQKKILAIL
-1624 AKGLDRNGAVRIPVG
+1624 KNKLGDDVG
-1639 DISIDEA
+1639 FTRTRGNEIVIINFRGEDGQPFLTTDEA
-1646 NQIYQQLRAIRLN
+1646 FQDGLAEVRDDINKIAKITAQEMFGAQSEYPYHDWSQDTGGAGLIEGLYAGRPQRPDLQKRLDGIRDFFVGQARQSVERSGVTPRFALR
-1659 GNPIIDGQTTVHGNM
+1659 PD
-1674 VVMNFSG
+1674 
-1681 LPIEEFAE
+1681 EFA
-1689 RIHEQLQ
+1689 
-1696 GDYNVTI
+1696 
-1703 DDVYSSLIE
+1703 
-1712 EKDYNYGNP
+1712 
-1721 QSDPRG
+1721 
-1727 NRGVLRE
+1727 
-1734 RSRAFRA
+1734 
-1741 ETSNLLEQKISQ
+1741 
-1753 AEQGKYSLRS
+1753 
-1763 DKPPGRSGIGSGI
+1763 GRSGIGGGVSV
-1776 SIREQQPDA
+1776 REQQPDA

-1790 VHYGKRRVDTL
+1790 VHYGKRPVNTL

-1812 AEARRVFSSPDSRIK
+1812 AEAQRVFSSPDSRIK
-1827 NRVYFYI
+1827 NRAYFYI
-1834 PLENGRM
+1834 PREDGRM
-1841 LMPESGLGNEVHIQ
+1841 PMPESGLGNEVHIQ
-1855 RLNNILGPGEKF
+1855 RLNNILGPGEKL
-1867 QSLVNATRTPD
+1867 QSLVNATRSPN
-1878 GQVDANALESAV
+1878 GQVDANALESAI

-1923 VEATPDEDKVQIG
+1923 VEARPDEDKVQIG

-1951 QWFGNSKI
+1951 QFFGNSKI
-1959 VSKGYTGMLSGED
+1959 VSKGYTGMLSGEG

-1988 GGLSQ
+1988 GSLSQ
-1993 EERDKLIRDFRSRG
+1993 EERDKLMRDFRSRG
-2007 KGKPQVMYHG
+2007 KGKPLVMYHG

-2024 FRPKQAN
+2024 FRAKQAN
-2031 AIFVTEDPD
+2031 AIFLTEDPN
-2040 FAEGFSGMGEDYI
+2040 FAEGFSGMSEDYMVREYI
-2053 MKELFNNAT
+2053 NNAT
-2062 PEQRNKL
+2062 PQETSEIVEQAIKKGLAEKDITQSGADALRGMSL
-2069 IMDSATRAMK
+2069 RSASRTA
-2079 NGNITKFE
+2079 GVG
-2087 FDEIKRDFSQI
+2087 DY
-2098 DVTFGFIPFYIEQEV
+2098 VIELV
-2113 KESLAAQ
+2113 KSRL
-2120 MPSRAN
+2120 PSGQN

-2139 YANPDHIEIL
+2139 YANPDHVEAL
-2149 AKQNKGLNDF
+2149 AKQHGGLNEF
-2159 MRDEISRGSWQT
+2159 IRDEISRGAWET

-2269 HNDIDDKGYGA
+2269 HNDITDKGYGA

-2375 EPVRGVEVFER
+2375 EPVRGVEVSER
-2386 EGRVSRK
+2386 EGRVARK

-2579 KRLDAE
+2579 KRLEAE

-2659 AAPNVFSPIAG
+2659 AGPNVFSPIAG

-2683 LADFMETVVRN
+2683 LVDFMETVVRN

-2715 LRLNQGELVPAALAR
+2715 LRLNEGELVPAALAR

-2744 HYRVDDP
+2744 HYRVNDS

-2811 VDTFKQYVAAL
+2811 VDTFKQYGAAL

-2868 EIAMLPLS
+2868 EIALLPLS

-3232 MRRAVQISSMEPDQK
+3232 MRRAVQISGMEPDQK